1 MRETDLT
8 EPARAFSD
16 DEEEEE
22 EEGGREGGMEDEEE
36 EEEEEDVLRAV
47 NGSVQVA
54 PDMQARAVAMG
65 GEGEEMMRRVKEGM
79 EEAVARV
86 MRGEEDEDE
95 EDEDEYFD
103 R

>member
-1 MRETDLT
+1 MRGMDLT

-16 DEEEEE
+16 EEE
-22 EEGGREGGMEDEEE
+22 EEG
-36 EEEEEDVLRAV
+36 EDVLRAV

-54 PDMQARAVAMG
+54 PDLQARAVAWG
-65 GEGEEMMRRVKEGM
+65 GEGEEMIRRVKEGM

-86 MRGEEDEDE
+86 MRGEEEGE
-95 EDEDEYFD
+95 EEEDEYFD